1 MEEEERLDRF
11 DNVQDGDR
19 IGVRGVAGNSDS
31 NASSDTPTFP
41 PKRSV
46 RIAEGAVRSDN
57 RLALSILPS
66 YQNFVLLIF
75 YSIALKCFTPIMD
88 ECDIVTTTD
97 QDCTESN

>member
-57 RLALSILPS
+57 RLALCILLS
-66 YQNFVLLIF
+66 YQIFILIF
-75 YSIALKCFTPIMD
+75 HSIAISWIFFITFSLRKFGQILHD
-88 ECDIVTTTD
+88 NTD
-97 QDCTESN
+97 L

>member
-11 DNVQDGDR
+11 DNIQDGDR

-57 RLALSILPS
+57 RLAQPIFRVNRTFFGFLS
-66 YQNFVLLIF
+66 
-75 YSIALKCFTPIMD
+75 
-88 ECDIVTTTD
+88 TD
-97 QDCTESN
+97 RLQPPCS